1 MSTMTIVFV
10 LIILL
15 FGFDSTEHARVP
27 AGDHNSGLQ
36 QINLIA
42 FRDVPRASHPTKE
55 VVPVIARVAT
65 KFPTHAQ

>member
-1 MSTMTIVFV
+1 MSIAVILFL

-15 FGFDSTEHARVP
+15 FGFYSTEHARVP

-42 FRDVPRASHPTKE
+42 FRDVPRASRQTKE
-55 VVPVIARVAT
+55 VVPVVPRVAT